1 MKLSGIST
9 GSYQVCD
16 VFPHY
21 MCIRSDPLGTE
32 GRLRFWASG
41 VRDYNGF
48 VLVPLQ
54 HRQGW

>member
-1 MKLSGIST
+1 
-9 GSYQVCD
+9 
-16 VFPHY
+16 